1 MNYTD
6 SSYLLSEKSMGVQMQ
21 NNAFAKAGF
30 KDLCISFW
38 SARERLRNRAKIEE
52 YIDAFENNYYKEV
65 LEDKNLLEEF
75 ELGEELEPLEG
86 IQKIS
91 DSLDIGSV
99 LNSCKMEKAEVNELL
114 ELADYITNN
123 DNQTDPKLK

>member
-6 SSYLLSEKSMGVQMQ
+6 SSYLLSEKSMGVQIQ

-30 KDLCISFW
+30 KEFVSSFW
-38 SARERLRNRAKIEE
+38 SARERLRNRARKIEE
-52 YIDAFENNYYKEV
+52 YIDAFENNNYKEV

-86 IQKIS
+86 IQKY
-91 DSLDIGSV
+91 LT
-99 LNSCKMEKAEVNELL
+99 L
-114 ELADYITNN
+114 
-123 DNQTDPKLK
+123 